1 MNRISNYS
9 EVKERNEY
17 ENALFFIYDKKSF
30 SCGFRITENLEQISI
45 NFDFKV
51 APTVALPKY
60 GSNEINNNS
69 IGMASECKAP
79 NTYAIYS
86 NNHAHTPL
94 NHFRLIYLFLPCFV
108 FVWYLSWTFKPK
120 NTSINS
126 NSAVSKATTYWQK
139 AINLYNLQNNTKY
152 CAFHAILG

>member
-17 ENALFFIYDKKSF
+17 ENALFFIYEKKNHF
-30 SCGFRITENLEQISI
+30 LCEFGITENLGQISI

-60 GSNEINNNS
+60 GSNEINSNS
-69 IGMASECKAP
+69 IGMASECKAH
-79 NTYAIYS
+79 NMYAIYS

-94 NHFRLIYLFLPCFV
+94 NHFRLIYLFLPCSV
-108 FVWYLSWTFKPK
+108 FV
-120 NTSINS
+120 
-126 NSAVSKATTYWQK
+126 
-139 AINLYNLQNNTKY
+139 
-152 CAFHAILG
+152 

>member
-17 ENALFFIYDKKSF
+17 ENALFFILWRKKYHF
-30 SCGFRITENLEQISI
+30 FAKFGITENLGQISI

-60 GSNEINNNS
+60 SSNKINSNS
-69 IGMASECKAP
+69 IGMASECKAL
-79 NTYAIYS
+79 NMYAIYS

-94 NHFRLIYLFLPCFV
+94 NHFRLIYLFLPCSV
-108 FVWYLSWTFKPK
+108 FVWYSSWTFKPK
-120 NTSINS
+120 NQIHFYQF
-126 NSAVSKATTYWQK
+126 K
-139 AINLYNLQNNTKY
+139 
-152 CAFHAILG
+152 